1 LLTFTGAPVR
11 PCPLAAGCRS
21 SFEKSAGRTGIGP
34 RTYAVSHIHA
44 LHGAARRSCVNHASG
59 ASCEQL
65 PRERFGEEL
74 RLDPE
79 TGRTVVEYR
88 HDGNV
93 VGVEDPEAG
102 VSRMY

>member
-1 LLTFTGAPVR
+1 MCIR
-11 PCPLAAGCRS
+11 D
-21 SFEKSAGRTGIGP
+21 RTE
-34 RTYAVSHIHA
+34 
-44 LHGAARRSCVNHASG
+44 L
-59 ASCEQL
+59 
-65 PRERFGEEL
+65 ERV
-74 RLDPE
+74 DPE